1 MHRRFWDRT
10 MVISFSVGAAGIL
23 TCVAILVDSLFPTGS
38 VLAALASMA
47 ALGVAVLVVVAGY
60 VWVCDKCQDY
70 FSERLGRL
78 FGKRS
83 GEPRDEGNA
92 KEPLAPKDAGRQ
104 RKVPPAS
111 QPDGN
116 RGRQVEARYGILRWS
131 PLSPQWPGTAQW
143 RGQ

>member
-1 MHRRFWDRT
+1 
-10 MVISFSVGAAGIL
+10 MVISFSLGAAGIL

-38 VLAALASMA
+38 VVMAMASLA
-47 ALGVAVLVVVAGY
+47 ALGVAILVVVAGY

-70 FSERLGRL
+70 LSERLDRL
-78 FGKRS
+78 LGEGP
-83 GEPRDEGNA
+83 GEPRDKGIS
-92 KEPLAPKDAGRQ
+92 KKLLAPETEREDAGRQ
-104 RKVPPAS
+104 RKVPPAP

-131 PLSPQWPGTAQW
+131 PLSPQWPGAAQW